1 MDNRINRR
9 TLLRM
14 SGAAGMYAAISPGPG
29 ALAASTDRLR
39 ITKIETSFIR
49 PRWLFVK
56 IHTDA
61 GITGIGDA
69 TLENRTRT
77 CATAVDELARY
88 LVGKDPRNVLQHWQ
102 AMYKAASPYRGGPVL
117 TSALSGVDQ
126 ALWDIAGKAMGVP
139 VWRLLGG
146 PTRERIRLYWD
157 LMANDGPERLQ
168 EKLKQG
174 FTAFKLAFFDYTP
187 PIQGRPRP
195 PRNTVAHAK
204 MVAESFGGFRKLV
217 GDTFD
222 LGFHIGE
229 APYGATMQLIKAV
242 EPFNPMFAEIHANN
256 YEYDVMAQVSRET
269 HVPIA
274 TGEDVYTRWG
284 FRPILMK
291 GCASI
296 LQPDCSHAGGITE
309 LVRIAAMA
317 EAFDVEIAPHN
328 PLSPIDL
335 AAAIQAGACITNL
348 LAVETSDRGI
358 GDPRLQGWPE
368 SWRGVEILKQ
378 PFQVVD
384 GHITVPDKPGLGIEL
399 DEHALEKHRT
409 DIPADR

>member
-1 MDNRINRR
+1 MLSAADPAVAPKDQIRIVKVE
-9 TLLRM
+9 TL
-14 SGAAGMYAAISPGPG
+14 
-29 ALAASTDRLR
+29 
-39 ITKIETSFIR
+39 FVR

-61 GITGIGDA
+61 GLVGVGDA

-77 CATAVDELARY
+77 CAAAVGELGRY

-102 AMYKAASPYRGGPVL
+102 AMYKAASPYLGGPVL
-117 TSALSGVDQ
+117 TSAISGVDQ
-126 ALWDIAGKAMGVP
+126 ALWDITGKAMNVP
-139 VWRLLGG
+139 VYRLLGG
-146 PTRERIRLYWD
+146 PMRQQVRLYWD
-157 LMANDGPERLQ
+157 LMASDPPERLQ

-187 PIQGRPRP
+187 PIEGRPRP
-195 PRNTVAHAK
+195 ARNTVAHVK

-229 APYGATMQLIKAV
+229 ASYGNALQLIRAV

-256 YEYDVMAQVSRET
+256 YEYDVMANIARHTS
-269 HVPIA
+269 VPIA

-284 FRPILMK
+284 FRPILMSAS
-291 GCASI
+291 ASI

-309 LVRIAAMA
+309 MLRIAAMA

-328 PLSPIDL
+328 PLSAVDL
-335 AAAIQAGACITNL
+335 AAAIQVGACINNL

-378 PFQVVD
+378 PFEIKG
-384 GHITVPDKPGLGIEL
+384 GHVELPQKPGLGIEL
-399 DEHALEKHRT
+399 DDHALEKHRT
-409 DIPADR
+409 DIPSDR

>member
-1 MDNRINRR
+1 MVDRR
-9 TLLRM
+9 SFFRTA
-14 SGAAGMYAAISPGPG
+14 GAAAIGTGLVPSNR
-29 ALAASTDRLR
+29 ALAAPTDN
-39 ITKIETSFIR
+39 IKVTKVETFFVR

-61 GITGIGDA
+61 GIIGLGDA

-77 CATAVDELARY
+77 LATAVSELARY
-88 LVGKDPRNVLQHWQ
+88 LVGKDPRNVLQHWA
-102 AMYKAASPYRGGPVL
+102 AMYRAASPYRGGPVL
-117 TSALSGVDQ
+117 TSAMSGVDQ

-146 PTRERIRLYWD
+146 PTREKVRLYWD
-157 LMANDGPERLQ
+157 LMANDPPGRLE

-187 PIQGRPRP
+187 PIAGRPRP

-204 MVAESFGGFRKLV
+204 MAAESFGGFRKLV

-229 APYGATMQLIKAV
+229 APYRSAMQLIKAV
-242 EPFNPMFAEIHANN
+242 EPFNPMFCEIHGNN
-256 YEYDVMAQVSRET
+256 YEYDVMAQIASQT
-269 HVPIA
+269 PVPIA

-309 LVRIAAMA
+309 MIRIAAMA
-317 EAFDVEIAPHN
+317 EAFDVEISPHN
-328 PLSPIDL
+328 PLSPINL
-335 AAAIQAGACITNL
+335 ASAIQVGACITNL

-368 SWRGVEILKQ
+368 SWRGVEILKE
-378 PFQVVD
+378 PFQIAD
-384 GHITVPDKPGLGIEL
+384 GHIAISDKPGLGIEL

-409 DIPADR
+409 DNPADR